1 MAETSWPSPAHN
13 SRAVSDRE
21 YELLVSGYSGDAL
34 LGSPSDTPIVYA
46 DGASGLAI
54 KVRPDRYGLVRAHM
68 WYSGTVEY
76 SISITANASGAVRQ
90 DLVVLKLDRAT
101 WNVTMVVKT
110 GTAGAGIPALTQD
123 LGTTGVFEIP
133 VAVVRITSGT
143 VNIGASDVTILGAY
157 LAEPLLFCT
166 SASRPTAINGRRIF
180 ETNTGLQYIAVGT
193 TWFRVPDERTGM
205 GELGPYTI
213 PNYTVTGT
221 GQVVLFDQVVACRPS
236 HYHNLATRLL
246 CAASTSYS
254 HITVVQEID
263 TVAFTSSGA
272 TLVNGMA
279 NVPAELN
286 FTGIGWKSGAA
297 QTSFRLRV
305 LVQRY
310 SGGTL
315 SGSGGAISI
324 VDHGAGAGSGAI

>member
-1 MAETSWPSPAHN
+1 MAESSWPSPAHN

-46 DGASGLAI
+46 DGSAMSI

-76 SISITANASGAVRQ
+76 SITIGANASGAVRQ
-90 DLVVLKLDRAT
+90 DLVVLRLDRTT
-101 WNVTMVVKT
+101 WNVTLVVKA
-110 GTAGAGIPALTQD
+110 GTAGAGVPALTQD

-133 VAVVRITSGT
+133 VAVVRTTSGQST
-143 VNIGASDVTILGAY
+143 IGASDVTITGAY

-166 SASRPTAINGRRIF
+166 SSSRPAAINGRRVF
-180 ETNTGLQYIAVGT
+180 ETNTGLQYVAVGT

-213 PNYTVTGT
+213 PSYSVPSTS
-221 GQVVLFDQVVACRPS
+221 QVVLFDQIIQCRPG
-236 HYHNLATRLL
+236 HYHNFHFRLL
-246 CAASTSYS
+246 VQASSAASHLTFSS
-254 HITVVQEID
+254 EID
-263 TVAFTSSGA
+263 GTAVTSSGA
-272 TLVNGMA
+272 TFINNLA
-279 NVPAELN
+279 NVPAELP
-286 FTGIGWKSGAA
+286 FTNLGWKSGVA
-297 QTSFRLRV
+297 QTSFRLRA

-315 SGSGGAISI
+315 TGTGGSISI
-324 VDHGAGAGSGAI
+324 VDNGAGAGSGAI